1 MKRYGATIQ
10 KNPFCQIFCTSPLA
24 GTFFSDQRS
33 LFYLQVVANQEGIE
47 MSGYL
52 RFKKGRHGWKKSW
65 FVLKNNVLYSYK
77 ASSVGNNGL
86 WLQFL
91 PNLPIQRS
99 HPHSWLPAAED
110 ASRETFSFTSRGVT
124 KEWEGTAAL
133 YDIFWEIYF
142 CGERTKDGKF

>member
-77 ASSVGNNGL
+77 ASSVGNMVYDYNFSLICQYSGL
-86 WLQFL
+86 ILTPGF
-91 PNLPIQRS
+91 PV
-99 HPHSWLPAAED
+99 AED

-142 CGERTKDGKF
+142 CGQRTKDGKF

>member
-77 ASSVGNNGL
+77 ASSVGNMVYGYNFSLICQYSGL
-86 WLQFL
+86 ILTPGSPPPKTL
-91 PNLPIQRS
+91 RGRPSPSRS
-99 HPHSWLPAAED
+99 V
-110 ASRETFSFTSRGVT
+110 G
-124 KEWEGTAAL
+124 
-133 YDIFWEIYF
+133 
-142 CGERTKDGKF
+142 